1 MSAQA
6 QLEPALAAHSAPPWS
21 LSRRIAFRF
30 CFVYFTLFC
39 LSNQILSCIFPIPKV
54 DQPDLASLWPMR
66 PIVIWTAQHLFRVK
80 TELVYSGSGSGDKTF
95 DWVLAF
101 CLLVIALAATAV
113 WSALDRNRP
122 AYPILQKW
130 FRLFLRIALASQMFL
145 YGIVK
150 IVPLQMQYPPL
161 FKQVEMFGNQSPMG
175 ILWAS
180 VGASPGYEIFSGCAE
195 LLGGVLLIFP
205 RTITLGALIC
215 LADMTEVFVLNM
227 TYDVPVKLFSFHM
240 ILMSLLLLA
249 PQARHLVSFFFLD
262 RPVEPSPSF
271 TLFATRRARRIST
284 AVLAFLW
291 LWMIGNNVYSAWT
304 SWHTRGGGRAK
315 SALYGIWDIDQ
326 LTRDGQIQPPLL
338 TDHSRWRRAIFDFPQ
353 FMQFQNM
360 DESFTRLSVA
370 IDSKENALTL
380 TKPDDKSWKA
390 SFVFTRTAP
399 DRLTLQGAMDGHQ
412 LSLQLHRLDE
422 TKFLFASRGF
432 HWIQEYPFNR

>member
-271 TLFATRRARRIST
+271 TLFATRRARRIAT

-338 TDHSRWRRAIFDFPQ
+338 TDNSRWRRAIFDFPQ

-370 IDSKENALTL
+370 IDSKENTLTL

-422 TKFLFASRGF
+422 TKFLFASPGF